1 MYKIC
6 IYILLALV
14 TLSAPSCL
22 KDSKTI
28 FDKSPA
34 ERLDEAVRVNKE
46 LLESSPEGWIMHYY
60 AGKDYSGPSYTL
72 LMKFKDGKITVL
84 SERVPDQAYTSDYDV
99 VQDQGPVLT
108 VNTYNEALHFL
119 ASAALGYPD
128 GIQGDY
134 EFAFISTSMDVI
146 HLRGKKWK
154 NDMTLTRMP
163 KGSSWEE
170 YMLAIVTI
178 KDALTS
184 SSFSFK
190 LGDKELAE
198 GTINTAQN
206 RLNVTLGGKEFDT
219 PFNFTDKGIVLHS
232 PLVVE
237 GKEYSTFTWDSAAK
251 KFVSGNLSAV
261 LFRPSGYKTQ
271 DFWYGTWSIKHEAS
285 TAPGVRRTPTLL
297 QIEAPT
303 SDNDKAK
310 GLLKGTLTFQKKTY
324 PILVPYDK
332 AKGAIRI
339 IMQPI
344 VKNTPEA
351 PAGMVLY
358 PANISE
364 DGKTNI
370 HQEQSE
376 YGITFAW
383 DEDMGMA
390 IATGDKTPDIGVIN
404 SFFGVAYEFQGN
416 QRVPMVREGKL
427 VTPIVM
433 PKIEHMTRK

>member
-6 IYILLALV
+6 TYFLLALV
-14 TLSAPSCL
+14 TLCAPSCL

-72 LMKFKDGKITVL
+72 LVKFKDGKITVL

-134 EFAFISTSMDVI
+134 EFAFISTSTDVI
-146 HLRGKKWK
+146 NLRGKKWK
-154 NDMTLTRMP
+154 NNMTLTRMP

-178 KDALTS
+178 KDELTS

-198 GTINTAQN
+198 GTINTTQN
-206 RLNVTLGGKEFDT
+206 RLNVTIGGKEFDT

-251 KFVSGNLSAV
+251 KFVSGNLSAE
-261 LFRPSGYKTQ
+261 LFRPNSYKTQ
-271 DFWYGTWSIKHEAS
+271 DFWYGTWSIKHAA
-285 TAPGVRRTPTLL
+285 APGVRRTPTLL

-324 PILVPYDK
+324 PSLVPYDK
-332 AKGAIRI
+332 
-339 IMQPI
+339 
-344 VKNTPEA
+344 
-351 PAGMVLY
+351 
-358 PANISE
+358 
-364 DGKTNI
+364 
-370 HQEQSE
+370 EQSE

-390 IATGDKTPDIGVIN
+390 VATGDKTPDIGVIN

>member
-46 LLESSPEGWIMHYY
+46 LLESSAEGWIMHYY

-108 VNTYNEALHFL
+108 VNTYNEVLHFL

-134 EFAFISTSMDVI
+134 EFAFISTSTDVI
-146 HLRGKKWK
+146 NLRGKKWK
-154 NDMTLTRMP
+154 NNMTLTRMP

-178 KDALTS
+178 KDELTS

-198 GTINTAQN
+198 GTINTTQN
-206 RLNVTLGGKEFDT
+206 RLNVTIGGKEFDT

-261 LFRPSGYKTQ
+261 LFRPK
-271 DFWYGTWSIKHEAS
+271 
-285 TAPGVRRTPTLL
+285 
-297 QIEAPT
+297 
-303 SDNDKAK
+303 
-310 GLLKGTLTFQKKTY
+310 
-324 PILVPYDK
+324 
-332 AKGAIRI
+332 
-339 IMQPI
+339 
-344 VKNTPEA
+344 
-351 PAGMVLY
+351 
-358 PANISE
+358 
-364 DGKTNI
+364 
-370 HQEQSE
+370 
-376 YGITFAW
+376 
-383 DEDMGMA
+383 
-390 IATGDKTPDIGVIN
+390 
-404 SFFGVAYEFQGN
+404 
-416 QRVPMVREGKL
+416 
-427 VTPIVM
+427 
-433 PKIEHMTRK
+433 

>member
-1 MYKIC
+1 
-6 IYILLALV
+6 
-14 TLSAPSCL
+14 
-22 KDSKTI
+22 
-28 FDKSPA
+28 
-34 ERLDEAVRVNKE
+34 
-46 LLESSPEGWIMHYY
+46 
-60 AGKDYSGPSYTL
+60 
-72 LMKFKDGKITVL
+72 
-84 SERVPDQAYTSDYDV
+84 
-99 VQDQGPVLT
+99 
-108 VNTYNEALHFL
+108 
-119 ASAALGYPD
+119 
-128 GIQGDY
+128 
-134 EFAFISTSMDVI
+134 
-146 HLRGKKWK
+146 
-154 NDMTLTRMP
+154 
-163 KGSSWEE
+163 
-170 YMLAIVTI
+170 MLAIVTI
-178 KDALTS
+178 KDELTS

-198 GTINTAQN
+198 GTINTTQN
-206 RLNVTLGGKEFDT
+206 RLNVTIGGKEFDT

-237 GKEYSTFTWDSAAK
+237 GKEYSSFTWDSAAK
-251 KFVSGNLSAV
+251 KFVSGNLSAE
-261 LFRPSGYKTQ
+261 LFRPNSYKTQ
-271 DFWYGTWSIKHEAS
+271 DFWYGTWSIKHAA
-285 TAPGVRRTPTLL
+285 APGVRRTPTLL